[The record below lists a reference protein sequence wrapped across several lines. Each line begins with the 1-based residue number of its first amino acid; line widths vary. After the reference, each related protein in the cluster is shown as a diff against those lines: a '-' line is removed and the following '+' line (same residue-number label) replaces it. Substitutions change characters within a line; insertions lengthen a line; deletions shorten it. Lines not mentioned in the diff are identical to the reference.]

1 MIRVEKAAVLGAGT
15 MGAQIAAHLANAR
28 IPTLLLDIV
37 PREEV
42 SEARPLGRAT
52 EAHDAKSG
60 TLPDGRASAP
70 SRSDAKTEDRN
81 AIARAGFEAAR
92 KAKPAAFFTSELAS
106 LVTVGNFDDDLA
118 KLKACDLIIEAVVE
132 NLEIKRSLYEKIE
145 QHRRPGS
152 VVASNTSGIPLKQ
165 LAEGRSE
172 DFRANFLGMHFFN
185 PPRYMHLVELIRTEW
200 TKPEVSCSMFG
211 FLDERLGKGVVV
223 AKDRPNFIANRV
235 GTFGAL
241 VTIRAML
248 DDGYSIEEIDKI
260 TGPAAGR
267 PKTATFRTFDL
278 VGLDVFAH
286 VVKNLHENLPD
297 DPDREMFVMPD
308 FIAGM
313 IERKL
318 LGNKTK
324 AGFYRKQ
331 KGETDKREI
340 WALDPATLDYKPA
353 EKVKLPSLE
362 MAKNIEDTAERIKT
376 LAWSKDRAGAFL
388 WKTLSRTLCYAADR
402 IPEIA
407 DTVVEIDRAM
417 QWGFNW
423 ELGPFGVWDAIGV
436 EKSVAKLEEEG
447 RTVPANVQK
456 MLDAGAK
463 SFYKQENGQR
473 FYFDFP
479 SAQYVPAAEPPGTII
494 LKSLKDRGTGVPP
507 LNHAQ
512 DARATTAV
520 IKKNSGASLID
531 LGDGVACLEF
541 HSKMNSIGG
550 DTLEMLK
557 SALNEVEK
565 NFVGLVVGNQ
575 GQNFSVGA
583 NLMLMLMEAQD
594 ENWEELDLIGRYFQ
608 QSVMSLRYSPKPV
621 VVAPFQMVFGGG
633 CEMVLHADRVRAS
646 AETYIGLVEVGVG
659 IIPAGCGTKEMLV
672 RALDSI
678 PHDMKDADPF
688 PFVKRAFET
697 IALAK
702 VATSAEEARG
712 FGFLSADDT
721 VSMNRDRLIADA
733 KKEVLALAA
742 SGYVQPQQ
750 RTDILA
756 LGNPALA
763 TLKLG
768 VHMMKRAGYISDH
781 DALIGEKLARIL
793 TGGDLNHATQVSEQ
807 YLLDL
812 EREAFL
818 SLIGTRKSQDRI
830 AHMLKTG
837 KPLRN

>member
-1 MIRVEKAAVLGAGT
+1 MITVKKAAVLGAGT
-15 MGAQIAAHLANAR
+15 MGSQIAAHLANAR
-28 IPTLLLDIV
+28 IPTLLLDIA
-37 PREEV
+37 PRELTADEQ
-42 SEARPLGRAT
+42 AQGL
-52 EAHDAKSG
+52 
-60 TLPDGRASAP
+60 TLESA
-70 SRSDAKTEDRN
+70 AVRN
-81 AIARAGFEAAR
+81 RIARGGLEAAK
-92 KAKPAAFFTSELAS
+92 KAKPAAFFTSDLTS
-106 LVTVGNFDDDLA
+106 LVTIGNLEDDLP
-118 KLKACDLIIEAVVE
+118 KLQECDLIIEAVVE
-132 NLEIKRSLYEKIE
+132 NLEIKRSLYERVE
-145 QHRRPGS
+145 QYRKPGS
-152 VVASNTSGIPLKQ
+152 VIASNTSGIPLRQ

-172 DFRANFLGMHFFN
+172 DFRAHFLGMHFFN

-223 AKDRPNFIANRV
+223 AKDRPNFIANRI

-241 VTIRAML
+241 VTMRTML
-248 DDGYSIEEIDKI
+248 DDDYSIEEVDKI
-260 TGPAAGR
+260 TGPAVGR

-286 VVKNLHENLPD
+286 VVRNLHENLPD
-297 DPDREMFVMPD
+297 DPEREMFVMPD
-308 FIAGM
+308 FVTKM
-313 IERKL
+313 IEKGW

-324 AGFYRKQ
+324 AGFYQRK
-331 KGETDKREI
+331 KSDGDKREI
-340 WALDPATLDYKPA
+340 WTLNSATLDYRPSQ
-353 EKVKLPSLE
+353 KVKLPSLE
-362 MAKNIEDTAERIKT
+362 MAKNVEDTRERLKT
-376 LAWSKDRAGAFL
+376 LAWSKDRVGAFL

-417 QWGFNW
+417 RWGFNW
-423 ELGPFGVWDAIGV
+423 ELGPFEVWDAIGV
-436 EKSVAKLEEEG
+436 EKSVATLEAEG
-447 RTVPANVQK
+447 RNIPSNVRS
-456 MLDAGAK
+456 MIDAGVK
-463 SFYKQENGQR
+463 SFYRKKDGQH
-473 FYFDFP
+473 FYYDFASEEYRP
-479 SAQYVPAAEPPGTII
+479 LADPPGTIN
-494 LKSLKDRGTGVPP
+494 LKSLKDRTGV
-507 LNHAQ
+507 
-512 DARATTAV
+512 V
-520 IKKNSGASLID
+520 KKNSGASLID
-531 LGDGVACLEF
+531 LGDGVAGLEF

-557 SALNEVEK
+557 VALNEVEK

-594 ENWEELDLIGRYFQ
+594 ENWEELDMIGRFFQ

-678 PHDMKDADPF
+678 PVDMKEADPF

-712 FGFLSADDT
+712 FGFLREEDSI
-721 VSMNRDRLIADA
+721 SMNPDRLIADA

-742 SGYVQPQQ
+742 SGYVQPQP

-768 VHMMKRAGYISDH
+768 VHLMKRAGYISDH

-793 TGGDLNHATQVSEQ
+793 TGGDLNHATRVSEQ

-818 SLIGTRKSQDRI
+818 SLIGTRKTQERI

>member
-1 MIRVEKAAVLGAGT
+1 MISVKQAAVLGAGT
-15 MGAQIAAHLANAR
+15 MGAQIAAHLANAG

-37 PREEV
+37 PREIASDSDGTRTPADGAV
-42 SEARPLGRAT
+42 ARPSGRA
-52 EAHDAKSG
+52 
-60 TLPDGRASAP
+60 P
-70 SRSDAKTEDRN
+70 SDDRN
-81 AIARAGFEAAR
+81 VIARAGLEAA
-92 KAKPAAFFTSELAS
+92 KKSKPAAFFTADLAS
-106 LVTVGNFDDDLA
+106 LVTVGNFEDDLP
-118 KLKACDLIIEAVVE
+118 KLKDCDLIIEAVVE
-132 NLEIKRSLYEKIE
+132 NLEIKRSLYEKVE
-145 QHRRPGS
+145 HHRRPGAII
-152 VVASNTSGIPLKQ
+152 ASNTSGIPLKQ
-165 LAEGRSE
+165 LAEGRSD
-172 DFRANFLGMHFFN
+172 DFRAHFLGMHFFN
-185 PPRYMHLVELIRTEW
+185 PPRYMHLVEMIRTEW

-211 FLDERLGKGVVV
+211 FLDERLGKGVVI
-223 AKDRPNFIANRV
+223 AKDRPNFIANRI
-235 GTFGAL
+235 GTYGAL
-241 VTIRAML
+241 VTMRTML
-248 DDGYSIEEIDKI
+248 DDGYSFEEVDKI

-286 VVKNLHENLPD
+286 VVKNLHENLRD
-297 DPDREMFVMPD
+297 DPERETFVMPE
-308 FIAGM
+308 FVTKM
-313 IERKL
+313 IERGL

-324 AGFYRKQ
+324 GGFYKRV
-331 KGETDKREI
+331 KGSGDKREI
-340 WALDPATLDYKPA
+340 FVLDPATLDYRPSQ
-353 EKVKLPSLE
+353 KVKLPALD
-362 MAKNIEDTAERIKT
+362 MAKNIEDTRARLKA
-376 LAWSKDRAGAFL
+376 LVWSKDRAGAFL
-388 WKTLSRTLCYAADR
+388 WKTLSRTLCYTADR

-407 DTVVEIDRAM
+407 DTVVEVDRAM
-417 QWGFNW
+417 RWGFNW
-423 ELGPFGVWDAIGV
+423 ELGPFEVWDAIGV
-436 EKSVAKLEEEG
+436 EKSVAKLKEEG
-447 RTVPANVQK
+447 KPLPANVQA
-456 MLDAGAK
+456 MLDGGVK
-463 SFYKQENGQR
+463 SFYRQKDGQQF
-473 FYFDFP
+473 FYDFASEEYRP
-479 SAQYVPAAEPPGTII
+479 LADPPGTIV

-507 LNHAQ
+507 VNHAQ
-512 DARATTAV
+512 DACTTAV

-550 DTLEMLK
+550 DTLEMLRF
-557 SALNEVEK
+557 AIGETEK
-565 NFVGLVVGNQ
+565 NFAGLVVGNQ
-575 GQNFSVGA
+575 GVNFSVGA

-594 ENWEELDLIGRYFQ
+594 ENWEELDVIGRLFQ
-608 QSVMSLRYSPKPV
+608 SSVMSLRYSAKPV

-672 RALDSI
+672 RAMDSI
-678 PHDMKDADPF
+678 PGDMKDADPF

-702 VATSAEEARG
+702 VATSAEEARS
-712 FGFLSADDT
+712 FGFLREEDSF
-721 VSMNRDRLIADA
+721 SMNRDRLIADA

-742 SGYVQPQQ
+742 TGYVQPQQ
-750 RTDILA
+750 RADILA

-768 VHMMKRAGYISDH
+768 VHLMKRAGYISDH

-793 TGGDLNHATQVSEQ
+793 TGGDLNHATKVSEQ

-818 SLIGTRKSQDRI
+818 SLIGTRKTQDRI

>member
-1 MIRVEKAAVLGAGT
+1 MISVKKAAVLGAGT
-15 MGAQIAAHLANAR
+15 MGAQIAAHLANAG

-37 PREEV
+37 PRDE
-42 SEARPLGRAT
+42 
-52 EAHDAKSG
+52 
-60 TLPDGRASAP
+60 P
-70 SRSDAKTEDRN
+70 SDRN
-81 AIARAGFEAAR
+81 KIARAGLEAAK
-92 KAKPAAFFTSELAS
+92 KAKPAAFFTSNLAS
-106 LVTVGNFDDDLA
+106 LVTVGNFEDDLP
-118 KLKACDLIIEAVVE
+118 KLKDCDLIIEAVVE
-132 NLEIKRSLYEKIE
+132 NPEIKRSLYEKVE

-152 VVASNTSGIPLKQ
+152 VIASNTSGIPLKQ
-165 LAEGRSE
+165 LVEGRSD
-172 DFRANFLGMHFFN
+172 DFRAHFLSMHFFN
-185 PPRYMHLVELIRTEW
+185 PPRYMHLVELIRTKW

-211 FLDERLGKGVVV
+211 FLDERLGKGVVI
-223 AKDRPNFIANRV
+223 AKDRPNFIANRI
-235 GTFGAL
+235 GTYGAL
-241 VTIRAML
+241 VTMRTML
-248 DDGYSIEEIDKI
+248 EDGYSFEEVDKI

-286 VVKNLHENLPD
+286 VVRNLHENLPD
-297 DPDREMFVMPD
+297 DPERGIFVMPE
-308 FIAGM
+308 FVTKM
-313 IERKL
+313 IERGL

-324 AGFYRKQ
+324 AGFYKPV
-331 KGETDKREI
+331 KGSADKREI
-340 WALDPATLDYKPA
+340 FVLDPPTLDYRPSQ
-353 EKVKLPSLE
+353 KVKLPALD
-362 MAKNIEDTAERIKT
+362 MAKNIEDTRERLKA
-376 LAWSKDRAGAFL
+376 LVWSRDRVGAFL
-388 WKTLSRTLCYAADR
+388 WKTLSRTLCYTADR

-417 QWGFNW
+417 RWGFNW
-423 ELGPFGVWDAIGV
+423 ELGPFEVWDAIGV
-436 EKSVAKLEEEG
+436 EKSVAKLKEEG
-447 RTVPANVQK
+447 KPDAANVQA
-456 MLDAGAK
+456 MLDSGVK
-463 SFYKQENGQR
+463 SFYKKKDGQQ
-473 FYFDFP
+473 FYYDFASEEYRP
-479 SAQYVPAAEPPGTII
+479 LADPPGTII
-494 LKSLKDRGTGVPP
+494 LKSLKDRTGVI
-507 LNHAQ
+507 
-512 DARATTAV
+512 T
-520 IKKNSGASLID
+520 KNSGASMID

-557 SALNEVEK
+557 LALNEVEK
-565 NFVGLVVGNQ
+565 NFVGLIVGNQ
-575 GQNFSVGA
+575 GVNFSVGA

-594 ENWEELDLIGRYFQ
+594 ENWEELDMIGRFFQ

-672 RALDSI
+672 RAMDSI
-678 PHDMKDADPF
+678 PGDVKDADPF

-702 VATSAEEARG
+702 VATSGEEARG
-712 FGFLSADDT
+712 FGFLREEDS
-721 VSMNRDRLIADA
+721 VSMNPDRLIADA

-742 SGYVQPQQ
+742 SGYVQRQ
-750 RTDILA
+750 RRPDTLA

-763 TLKLG
+763 TVQLELR
-768 VHMMKRAGYISDH
+768 MMQRAGYISDH

-793 TGGDLNHATQVSEQ
+793 TGGDLNHETLVSEQ

-812 EREAFL
+812 ERETFL
-818 SLIGTRKSQDRI
+818 SLIGTRKTQERM

>member
-1 MIRVEKAAVLGAGT
+1 MMRIEKAAVLGAGT

-37 PREEV
+37 PRD
-42 SEARPLGRAT
+42 EAPPANS
-52 EAHDAKSG
+52 KSG
-60 TLPDGRASAP
+60 ASAQ
-70 SRSDAKTEDRN
+70 DRN
-81 AIARAGFEAAR
+81 RIARAGFEAA
-92 KAKPAAFFTSELAS
+92 KKSKPAAFFTADLAA
-106 LVTVGNFDDDLA
+106 LVSVGNFEDDLA
-118 KLKACDLIIEAVVE
+118 KLKDCDLIIEAVVE
-132 NLEIKRSLYEKIE
+132 NLAIKRQLYEQVE
-145 QHRRPGS
+145 QHRRPGA
-152 VVASNTSGIPLKQ
+152 VIASNTSGIPLKQ

-172 DFRANFLGMHFFN
+172 DFRAHFLGMHFFN
-185 PPRYMHLVELIRTEW
+185 PPRYMHLVELISTEW

-223 AKDRPNFIANRV
+223 AKDRPNFIANRI
-235 GTFGAL
+235 GTYGAL
-241 VTIRAML
+241 VTIQTML
-248 DDGYSIEEIDKI
+248 ADGYSIEEVDKI
-260 TGPAAGR
+260 TGPAVGR

-278 VGLDVFAH
+278 VGLDVLAH
-286 VVKNLHENLPD
+286 VVKNLHENLPE
-297 DPDREMFVMPD
+297 DPERETFAMPEFV
-308 FIAGM
+308 AKM
-313 IERKL
+313 IERGL

-324 AGFYRKQ
+324 AGFYKRQ
-331 KGETDKREI
+331 KGEEDKREI
-340 WALDPATLDYKPA
+340 LAINVETLDYRPA

-376 LAWSKDRAGAFL
+376 LVWSKDRAGAFL
-388 WKTLSRTLCYAADR
+388 WKTFSRTLCYTAHR

-417 QWGFNW
+417 QWVFNW
-423 ELGPFGVWDAIGV
+423 ALGPFEAWDAIGV
-436 EKSVAKLEEEG
+436 DKSVARLKEEG
-447 RTVPANVQK
+447 QSVPANVQK
-456 MLDAGAK
+456 MLDSGAK

-479 SAQYVPAAEPPGTII
+479 SAKYVPASDPPGTIV
-494 LKSLKDRGTGVPP
+494 LKSLKDRSGVI
-507 LNHAQ
+507 
-512 DARATTAV
+512 R
-520 IKKNSGASLID
+520 KNSGASLID
-531 LGDGVACLEF
+531 LGDGVAGLEF

-557 SALNEVEK
+557 IALNEVEK

-594 ENWEELDLIGRYFQ
+594 ENWDELDMIGRFFQ

-659 IIPAGCGTKEMLV
+659 IIPAGGGTKEMLV

-678 PHDMKDADPF
+678 PKNMEDADPF

-702 VATSAEEARG
+702 VATSAEEARA

-721 VSMNRDRLIADA
+721 ISMNVDRLIADA

-742 SGYVQPQQ
+742 SGYQQPKQ
-750 RTDILA
+750 RKDILA
-756 LGNPALA
+756 LGMPGLA

-781 DALIGEKLARIL
+781 DALIGQKLARIL
-793 TGGDLNHATQVSEQ
+793 TGGDLNHPTRVSEQ

-818 SLIGTRKSQDRI
+818 SLIGTRQTQDRI

>member
-1 MIRVEKAAVLGAGT
+1 MITVKKAAVLGAGT
-15 MGAQIAAHLANAR
+15 MGSQIAAHLANAR
-28 IPTLLLDIV
+28 IATLLLDIA
-37 PREEV
+37 PRELTADE
-42 SEARPLGRAT
+42 RA
-52 EAHDAKSG
+52 KG
-60 TLPDGRASAP
+60 LTLESA
-70 SRSDAKTEDRN
+70 DVRN
-81 AIARAGFEAAR
+81 RIARGGLEAAK
-92 KAKPAAFFTSELAS
+92 KAKPAAFFTTDLAS
-106 LVTVGNFDDDLA
+106 LVTIGNLEDDLP
-118 KLKACDLIIEAVVE
+118 KLQDYDLIIEAVVE
-132 NLEIKRSLYEKIE
+132 NLDIKRRLFEKVE
-145 QHRRPGS
+145 RHRRPAS
-152 VVASNTSGIPLKQ
+152 IIASNTSGIPLHQ
-165 LAEGRSE
+165 LTEERSE
-172 DFRANFLGMHFFN
+172 DFRAHFLGMHFFN

-223 AKDRPNFIANRV
+223 AKDRPNFIANRI

-241 VTIRAML
+241 VTMRTML
-248 DDGYSIEEIDKI
+248 EDGYSIEEVDKI
-260 TGPAAGR
+260 TGPAVGR

-297 DPDREMFVMPD
+297 DPEREMFVMPE
-308 FIAGM
+308 FVTRM
-313 IERKL
+313 IERGL
-318 LGNKTK
+318 LGNKTT
-324 AGFYRKQ
+324 AGFYQRK
-331 KGETDKREI
+331 KGAADKREI
-340 WALDPATLDYKPA
+340 WTLDTATLDYRA
-353 EKVKLPSLE
+353 AQKVKLPALD
-362 MAKNIEDTAERIKT
+362 MAKNIEDTRERLKA
-376 LAWSKDRAGAFL
+376 LVWSKDRVGAFL
-388 WKTLSRTLCYAADR
+388 WKTLSRTLCYTADR

-417 QWGFNW
+417 RWGFNW
-423 ELGPFGVWDAIGV
+423 ELGPFEVWDAIGV
-436 EKSVAKLEEEG
+436 EKSVARLKEEG
-447 RTVPANVQK
+447 RTVPANVQS
-456 MLDAGAK
+456 MIDAGVK
-463 SFYKQENGQR
+463 SFYRKKDGKH
-473 FYFDFP
+473 FYYDFASEEYRP
-479 SAQYVPAAEPPGTII
+479 LADPPGTIN
-494 LKSLKDRGTGVPP
+494 LKFLKDRTGV
-507 LNHAQ
+507 
-512 DARATTAV
+512 T
-520 IKKNSGASLID
+520 KKNSGASLID

-550 DTLEMLK
+550 DTLQMLK
-557 SALNEVEK
+557 VALNEVEK

-594 ENWEELDLIGRYFQ
+594 ENWEELDMIGRFFQ
-608 QSVMSLRYSPKPV
+608 QSVMSLRFSPKPV
-621 VVAPFQMVFGGG
+621 VVAPFQVVFGGS

-646 AETYIGLVEVGVG
+646 AETYMGLVEVGVG

-678 PHDMKDADPF
+678 PTDMKDADPF

-712 FGFLSADDT
+712 FGFLCDEDSI
-721 VSMNRDRLIADA
+721 SMNPDRLIADA

-742 SGYVQPQQ
+742 SGYAQPQQ

-768 VHMMKRAGYISDH
+768 VHLMKRAGYISDH

-793 TGGDLNHATQVSEQ
+793 TGGDLNHATRVSEQ

-818 SLIGTRKSQDRI
+818 SLIGTRKTQERI

>member
-15 MGAQIAAHLANAR
+15 MGAQIAAHLANAQ

-37 PREEV
+37 P
-42 SEARPLGRAT
+42 
-52 EAHDAKSG
+52 
-60 TLPDGRASAP
+60 
-70 SRSDAKTEDRN
+70 SDATGDSTDRN
-81 AIARAGFEAAR
+81 RIARAGYEAAKKSR
-92 KAKPAAFFTSELAS
+92 PAAFFSAEFPALLTI
-106 LVTVGNFDDDLA
+106 GNFEDDLA
-118 KLKACDLIIEAVVE
+118 KLKDYDLIIEAVVE
-132 NLEIKRSLYEKIE
+132 NLDIKRGLYEKLE

-152 VVASNTSGIPLKQ
+152 IVASNTSGIPLAQ

-172 DFRANFLGMHFFN
+172 DFRAHFLGMHFFN

-223 AKDRPNFIANRV
+223 AKDRPNFIANRI

-241 VTIRAML
+241 YTIRTMIE
-248 DDGYSIEEIDKI
+248 DGYSIEEVDKI
-260 TGPAAGR
+260 TGPAVGR

-286 VVKNLHENLPD
+286 VVRNLHENLPE
-297 DPDREMFVMPD
+297 DPDREMFVMPE
-308 FIAGM
+308 FVSGM
-313 IERKL
+313 IERGL
-318 LGNKTK
+318 LGNKTR
-324 AGFYRKQ
+324 AGFYKKQ
-331 KGETDKREI
+331 KGEGEKREI
-340 WALDPATLDYKPA
+340 LVLDPTTHEYRPSQ
-353 EKVKLPSLE
+353 KVKLPSLE
-362 MAKNIEDTAERIKT
+362 MAKNVEDNAERIKMLT
-376 LAWSKDRAGAFL
+376 WSKDRAGAFL
-388 WKTLSRTLCYAADR
+388 WKTISRTLCYAANR

-407 DTVVEIDRAM
+407 DTVVEVDRAM

-423 ELGPFGVWDAIGV
+423 ELGPFEVWDAIGV
-436 EKSVAKLEEEG
+436 EKSVAKLKEEG
-447 RTVPANVQK
+447 RAVPANVQK
-456 MLDAGAK
+456 LLDAGAK
-463 SFYKQENGQR
+463 SFYRQENGQR
-473 FYFDFP
+473 FYFDF
-479 SAQYVPAAEPPGTII
+479 AAAKYVPATDPPGSII
-494 LKSLKDRGTGVPP
+494 LKSLKDRTGVI
-507 LNHAQ
+507 
-512 DARATTAV
+512 R
-520 IKKNSGASLID
+520 KNSGASLID

-557 SALNEVEK
+557 IALTEVEK

-594 ENWEELDLIGRYFQ
+594 ENWEELDMIGRFFQ

-672 RALDSI
+672 RAMDSI
-678 PHDMKDADPF
+678 PADMKDADPF

-702 VATSAEEARG
+702 VATSADEARE
-712 FGFLSADDT
+712 FGFLRDSDSI
-721 VSMNRDRLIADA
+721 SMNRDRLIADA

-742 SGYVQPQQ
+742 SGYVEPQP
-750 RTDILA
+750 RTDIPA

-793 TGGDLNHATQVSEQ
+793 TGGDLNHATRVSEQ

-818 SLIGTRKSQDRI
+818 SLIGTRQTQERI

>member
-37 PREEV
+37 PREETQP
-42 SEARPLGRAT
+42 ANAT
-52 EAHDAKSG
+52 SG
-60 TLPDGRASAP
+60 AP
-70 SRSDAKTEDRN
+70 AQDRN
-81 AIARAGFEAAR
+81 IIARAGFEAAR
-92 KAKPAAFFTSELAS
+92 KAKPAAFFTADLAS